1 MKKTSKKIS
10 DHISFKEATY
20 SATAKRLGIKNT
32 PSEDHI
38 ENMQLVSEKIF
49 EPLRQWA
56 DHPIRINSMFRS
68 EELNSRIGGA
78 ISSAHK
84 DGLAIDLDSIGS
96 KTNLELFHYI
106 KDNLE
111 FDVLI
116 NEYPNQD
123 GNPKWIHVSWNKKK
137 NRKHV
142 LEIKRKG
149 KYYTYTDCKGCK

>member
-1 MKKTSKKIS
+1 MKKIS
-10 DHISFKEATY
+10 DNISYKEATY
-20 SATAKRLGIKNT
+20 SATAKRLGIKNK
-32 PSEDHI
+32 PEKEHI
-38 ENMQLVSEKIF
+38 ENMELIAEKIF
-49 EPLRQWA
+49 QPLREWVGE
-56 DHPIRINSMFRS
+56 PIRINSFYRS

-84 DGLAIDLDSIGS
+84 DGLAMDLDSFGG
-96 KTNLELFHYI
+96 KTNLEIFHYI
-106 KDNLE
+106 KDNLD

-116 NEYPNQD
+116 NEYPNED
-123 GNPKWIHVSWNKKK
+123 GEPKWIHVSWNKKK